1 MSLPCEFEAQLDEVM
16 SALWSDN
23 GEQRYTIGSVDASH
37 VSLILVLRIPEQIGI
52 TDYCNDLRHQRCSKG
67 CRKLEGH

>member
-1 MSLPCEFEAQLDEVM
+1 MKLCPRCGLTMES
-16 SALWSDN
+16 N
-23 GEQRYTIGSVDASH
+23 GIGSVDASH